1 MTDARESS
9 PASDGEDT
17 AAGENTALTPPEPS
31 ASELLSAALGNAA
44 RQAGLDPS
52 WQASTGHVV
61 WAAMGGWRGIAESVL
76 PSLAFILVFT
86 LWTGESM
93 QKLIPALIISVGL
106 AVVFTVLRLIGR
118 STPTAALGGLMAA
131 VVAAALALFTG
142 NASNNFV
149 PGLITNAAYGVAL
162 LVSALIGWSLIGLAA
177 GYLMGEGT
185 AWRQSKRK
193 RRVYFWLAIAWAALF
208 FLRLAVQ
215 FPVYLA
221 SLQPGSES
229 SAVALLG
236 TLKLVMGLPLFAP
249 LVAVTW
255 LTVRALYRRADSG
268 SADASARPVPATD

>member
-1 MTDARESS
+1 MTDER
-9 PASDGEDT
+9 ASAPDAEG
-17 AAGENTALTPPEPS
+17 TALTPPEPT

-44 RQAGLDPS
+44 RKAGMDPS
-52 WQASTGHVV
+52 SQATTGHVV

-76 PSLAFILVFT
+76 PSLAFILAFT
-86 LWTGESM
+86 LWTGDSM

-106 AVVFTVLRLIGR
+106 AVVFTVLRLIAR
-118 STPTAALGGLMAA
+118 STPTAAIGGLMAA
-131 VVAAALALFTG
+131 VVAAALALFTQ

-193 RRVYFWLAIAWAALF
+193 RRVFFWLAIAWAALF

-215 FPVYLA
+215 FPVYLT
-221 SLQPGSES
+221 SLQPGNES

-249 LVAVTW
+249 MVAVTW
-255 LTVRALYRRADSG
+255 LTVRALYRRTDAVTGSDSPAPTP
-268 SADASARPVPATD
+268 SAD